1 MGKFKVTLAGME
13 ELEAE
18 LSRLD
23 SIRLEAIQKKQLTH
37 ILNRARNMGAA
48 KGTPV
53 DTGELRLSSGMSKDE
68 VGYTAEYAP
77 HVEYGHR
84 TINGGFVQGQRF
96 LQANVDRQ
104 REIYKTDIRRALRNE
119 RKKP

>member
-1 MGKFKVTLAGME
+1 MGKLKVTLAGVE
-13 ELEAE
+13 ELEDE
-18 LSRLD
+18 LERLD
-23 SIRLEAIQKKQLTH
+23 AVQLEAIQKKQLTQ

-53 DTGELRLSSGMSKDE
+53 DTGELRLSSGMSRDE

-84 TINGGFVQGQRF
+84 TVNGGYVQGQRF

>member
-23 SIRLEAIQKKQLTH
+23 SIRLEAIQKKQLTQ

-84 TINGGFVQGQRF
+84 TINGRFVQGQRF